1 MNPPPEIVE
10 ATTERNALIARAI
23 LAENEVAR
31 ERNENAILRMRAAAL
46 LWHLPKD
53 TLAGDVQQWADEAT
67 AERDVLIARTEKA
80 EAELAEAQTKIYTL
94 HCRIAYLIGLFPNRS
109 DLPDE
114 IKRSD
119 VEAASEREALVARA
133 EKAEAKLASAQ
144 KGLQSV
150 VGLFMHTKG
159 VTGILPNGEVAYWV
173 DILPGGKLS
182 DWLRDFDRALNDS
195 QSPQPKHTI

>member
-1 MNPPPEIVE
+1 MTHPPEIV
-10 ATTERNALIARAI
+10 
-23 LAENEVAR
+23 
-31 ERNENAILRMRAAAL
+31 
-46 LWHLPKD
+46 
-53 TLAGDVQQWADEAT
+53 EAT

-80 EAELAEAQTKIYTL
+80 EAELALAQKKIYTL
-94 HCRIAYLIGLFPNRS
+94 HCRIAYLIGLFPNRP
-109 DLPDE
+109 DLPEE

-150 VGLFMHTKG
+150 VGLIMHTKG

-173 DILPGGKLS
+173 DILPGGKL
-182 DWLRDFDRALNDS
+182 DCWLGDFDQALNDS
-195 QSPQPKHTI
+195 QSPQPNDTK